1 MTEINLSE
9 FLQNIFTSLKDQPD
23 TARKL
28 VPLFKAVIKNDKNPN
43 PTNPELKPG
52 IEYLINLIQAAQ
64 LHAEHMEGQ
73 VHGLQVELRNVRLT
87 EGNIVPSENEQSLI
101 DMAQELSYTP
111 GEETAPNATA
121 TIQVTGANGF
131 PMTLEYGM
139 NPKQAILWEAE
150 MAQHFKPGEVQ
161 QPGGAGG
168 SNEGLIEAQEAVE
181 IFVKPR
187 TDKMEEFVWKVKAGK
202 WPYPI
207 TVYPEKVPAIT
218 EVLEF
223 LGLDPAAP
231 DVPDLKAHA
240 NVEGK
245 GIMCHYEKGPSKK
258 TKNEDG
264 TPAMYPQR
272 VVALTLPGA

>member
-1 MTEINLSE
+1 MTEEVNVSE
-9 FLQNIFTSLKDQPD
+9 FLQNLFTSLKKQPD

-28 VPLFKAVIKNDKNPN
+28 VPLFKAVVKNNKNPN
-43 PTNPELKPG
+43 PTNPELEPG
-52 IEYLINLIQAAQ
+52 IQYLISLIQAAQ
-64 LHAEHMEGQ
+64 LDAEDARGQ
-73 VHGLQVELRNVRLT
+73 QHSLEVELADIKS
-87 EGNIVPSENEQSLI
+87 GNIAPSENEEILAQYGQSLGVAHAP
-101 DMAQELSYTP
+101 DEAT
-111 GEETAPNATA
+111 TA
-121 TIQVTGANGF
+121 QVTGVNGF
-131 PMTLEYGM
+131 PLTVPMGASIPDVIKWEETL
-139 NPKQAILWEAE
+139 
-150 MAQHFKPGEVQ
+150 AQHFKPGEVQ
-161 QPGGAGG
+161 QPGAAV
-168 SNEGLIEAQEAVE
+168 SNDGLIEAQEAVE